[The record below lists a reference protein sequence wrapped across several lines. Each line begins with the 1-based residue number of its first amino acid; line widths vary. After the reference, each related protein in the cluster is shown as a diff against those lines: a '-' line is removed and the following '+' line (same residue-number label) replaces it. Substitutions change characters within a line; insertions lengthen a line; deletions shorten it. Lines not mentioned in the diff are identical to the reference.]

1 MATKKK
7 ENEVGQG
14 ANLMTPQAIKEYLD
28 KYVIGQEE
36 AKKTLSVA
44 VYNHY
49 KKILNNFEEVEIDK
63 SNIIL
68 LGSTGS
74 GKTLLV
80 KTIARLLNVPCYI
93 QDCTKITESG
103 YVGSDVECVLQKLL
117 NNADGDI
124 KAAERGIVFIDE
136 IDKKANKSGVNN
148 SITRESRY
156 RSQ

>member
-49 KKILNNFEEVEIDK
+49 KKILNNFDEVEIDK

-80 KTIARLLNVPCYI
+80 KTIARLLNVPC
-93 QDCTKITESG
+93 
-103 YVGSDVECVLQKLL
+103 
-117 NNADGDI
+117 
-124 KAAERGIVFIDE
+124 
-136 IDKKANKSGVNN
+136 
-148 SITRESRY
+148 
-156 RSQ
+156 